1 MPERD
6 VQLARLG
13 VGLRYE
19 AEELEHRRAR
29 VNELAELADG
39 LELWETARS
48 LRDYAEE
55 IQAVVFAMRSHTTYG
70 PRREAGDMRPRLR
83 ATLGELPTRDRPPR
97 A

>member
-29 VNELAELADG
+29 VIELAELADALG
-39 LELWETARS
+39 LRDTARS
-48 LRDYAEE
+48 LHDCADE
-55 IQAVVFAMRSHTTYG
+55 IQAVAFAMRSHTTYG
-70 PRREAGDMRPRLR
+70 PRRE
-83 ATLGELPTRDRPPR
+83 TVS
-97 A
+97 